1 MSSPSLV
8 VPLKNS
14 TFTTLPSAS
23 LASAVRFRLAGAVK
37 LLISIFII
45 IAIGLLTYGFK
56 HGFINV
62 LSAIGLFLLGWFIFT
77 FLEYM
82 AHRYL
87 FHMDTDTEIKKNI
100 QYTFHGNHHEYP
112 KDKDR
117 LAMPP
122 IMSLF
127 IASLFFF
134 VFKLIFGTFVF
145 GIVSGLLF
153 GYAIYLFVHYAVH
166 AYAPPKNFLKTLWI
180 HHSIHHYKD
189 DDRAFG
195 VSSPL
200 WDWVFGTMPERHK

>member
-1 MSSPSLV
+1 MKPNHKGTAQLFQNPV
-8 VPLKNS
+8 LERLTRTHIAVP
-14 TFTTLPSAS
+14 
-23 LASAVRFRLAGAVK
+23 
-37 LLISIFII
+37 ISIFII
-45 IAIGLLTYGFK
+45 ISIGLLTYGFK

-62 LSAIGLFLLGWFIFT
+62 LSAIGLFLLGWFMFT

-100 QYTFHGNHHEYP
+100 QYTFHGNHHDYP

-134 VFKLIFGTFVF
+134 IFKLIFGTFVF

-166 AYAPPKNFLKTLWI
+166 AFAPPKNFLKTLWI
-180 HHSIHHYKD
+180 HHSIHHYKND
-189 DDRAFG
+189 DKAFG

>member
-1 MSSPSLV
+1 MKPNHKGTAQIFQNPVLERLTRTHIA
-8 VPLKNS
+8 VP
-14 TFTTLPSAS
+14 
-23 LASAVRFRLAGAVK
+23 
-37 LLISIFII
+37 ISIFII

-62 LSAIGLFLLGWFIFT
+62 LSAIGLFLLGWFMFT

-100 QYTFHGNHHEYP
+100 QYTFHGNHHDYP

-134 VFKLIFGTFVF
+134 IFKLIFGTFVF

-180 HHSIHHYKD
+180 HHSIHHYKND
-189 DDRAFG
+189 DKAFG

>member
-1 MSSPSLV
+1 MKPNHKGTAQLFQNPV
-8 VPLKNS
+8 LERLTRTHIAVP
-14 TFTTLPSAS
+14 
-23 LASAVRFRLAGAVK
+23 
-37 LLISIFII
+37 ISIFII
-45 IAIGLLTYGFK
+45 IAIGLLTYGFI

-62 LSAIGLFLLGWFIFT
+62 LSAIGLFLLGWFMFT

-100 QYTFHGNHHEYP
+100 QYTFHGNHHDYP

-134 VFKLIFGTFVF
+134 IFKLIFGTFVF

-180 HHSIHHYKD
+180 HHSIHHYKND
-189 DDRAFG
+189 DKAFG

-200 WDWVFGTMPERHK
+200 WDWVFGTMPERNK

>member
-1 MSSPSLV
+1 MKPNHKGTAQLFQNPV
-8 VPLKNS
+8 LERLTRTHIAVP
-14 TFTTLPSAS
+14 
-23 LASAVRFRLAGAVK
+23 
-37 LLISIFII
+37 ISIFII
-45 IAIGLLTYGFK
+45 ISIGLLTYGFK

-62 LSAIGLFLLGWFIFT
+62 LSAIGLFLLGWFMFT

-100 QYTFHGNHHEYP
+100 QYTFHGNHHDYP

-134 VFKLIFGTFVF
+134 IFKLIFGTFVF

-180 HHSIHHYKD
+180 HHSIHHYKND
-189 DDRAFG
+189 DKAFG

>member
-1 MSSPSLV
+1 MKPNNKGTAQIFQNPILE
-8 VPLKNS
+8 
-14 TFTTLPSAS
+14 
-23 LASAVRFRLAGAVK
+23 K
-37 LLISIFII
+37 LTRTNVAIPILIFIVIAAGLI
-45 IAIGLLTYGFK
+45 IYGLQN
-56 HGFINV
+56 GFITV
-62 LSAIGLFLLGWFIFT
+62 LSAIALFFTGWFIFT
-77 FLEYM
+77 FFEYI

-87 FHMDTDTEIKKNI
+87 FHMDTDTELKKNV

-112 KDKDR
+112 KDKER

-134 VFKLIFGTFVF
+134 IFKLVFGQFVF
-145 GIVSGLLF
+145 GIVSGFLF

-189 DDRAFG
+189 DDKAFG

-200 WDWVFGTMPERHK
+200 WDWILGTMPERKK

>member
-1 MSSPSLV
+1 MKPNHKGTAQIFQNPVLERLTRTHIA
-8 VPLKNS
+8 VP
-14 TFTTLPSAS
+14 
-23 LASAVRFRLAGAVK
+23 
-37 LLISIFII
+37 ISIFII
-45 IAIGLLTYGFK
+45 IAIGLLTYGFI

-62 LSAIGLFLLGWFIFT
+62 LSAIGLFLLGWFMFT

-100 QYTFHGNHHEYP
+100 QYTFHGNHHDYP

-134 VFKLIFGTFVF
+134 IFKLIFGTFVF

-180 HHSIHHYKD
+180 HHSIHHYKND
-189 DDRAFG
+189 DKAFG

>member
-1 MSSPSLV
+1 MKPNHKGTAQLFQNPV
-8 VPLKNS
+8 LERLTRTHIAVP
-14 TFTTLPSAS
+14 
-23 LASAVRFRLAGAVK
+23 
-37 LLISIFII
+37 ISIFII
-45 IAIGLLTYGFK
+45 IAIGLLTYGFI

-62 LSAIGLFLLGWFIFT
+62 LSAIGLFLLGWFMFT

-100 QYTFHGNHHEYP
+100 QYTFHGNHHDYP

-134 VFKLIFGTFVF
+134 IFKLIFGTFVF

-180 HHSIHHYKD
+180 HHSIHHYKND
-189 DDRAFG
+189 DKAFG